1 MWLIRLAR
9 NEIKAIIIET
19 PKLKDP
25 TWIFF
30 GAGFCFLHLLNK
42 RLIAVRTPTTTIA
55 KQTTR
60 DGHTTHLF
68 QTKKETQGCVC
79 LLVLRSTAGKMV
91 PMKATKRVVQQKPK
105 ANGVVAA
112 KIIDNG
118 GKTVP
123 RLNFCFV
130 LHKFLTEQS
139 NGTTVEWSPCGT
151 RFFLRPEDPEQ
162 FAELLKP
169 YFRRKCL
176 LLLAE
181 DPWQCWSAAHGA
193 LHCHWS
199 TVFY

>member
-1 MWLIRLAR
+1 MDLLFLAR
-9 NEIKAIIIET
+9 ALLYSPIRA
-19 PKLKDP
+19 
-25 TWIFF
+25 
-30 GAGFCFLHLLNK
+30 LHPSLL
-42 RLIAVRTPTTTIA
+42 
-55 KQTTR
+55 
-60 DGHTTHLF
+60 TTHSNRP
-68 QTKKETQGCVC
+68 QADHNKARRKGCVC
-79 LLVLRSTAGKMV
+79 LLVLRSTRTGRKMV
-91 PMKATKRVVQQKPK
+91 PMKATKRVVQRKKPKK
-105 ANGVVAA
+105 ANGAVVAA
-112 KIIDNG
+112 KIMDNG

-162 FAELLKP
+162 FSELLKP

-199 TVFY
+199 TGLFYFIKVL